1 MKPKGP
7 YEPLF
12 ERAAEQKP
20 AEPKPAKQEVLSV
33 ADVCGRMRR
42 QLQMIGQVV
51 LAGEV
56 TAFKAHPSGHLY
68 FTLKDDR
75 EDASVACAMFRRE
88 ATTAGG
94 SVIENGARIKVRA
107 SADIFAPRGALQL
120 IVVKAALAGEGDL
133 AARREAL
140 KRKLQAQGLF
150 DPSRKRP
157 LPNDPRVVGV
167 VTSAGGAAFQDIV
180 KVARRRGNVRILLA
194 PAAVQGEGAAYQLRR
209 ALERLGQLAEVD
221 VIIIGRGGGS
231 AEDLA
236 AFDDEHLAR
245 AIADCPKP
253 VVAAVGHEV
262 DWSIACLV
270 ADVRASTPSQAAE
283 LVVADANARRE
294 RLGEGVR
301 RLVLAMRGQLR
312 HDAAVL
318 ARLHARV
325 RAPERAIAIE
335 RQRLDELRDRL
346 EISLRTRIREGR
358 RTRDQLERRIE
369 AKHPRTVIAHAKN
382 QLGPLQVR
390 LRAAIVRAL
399 EKRRSA
405 LQQTAQTLDAIS
417 PLAVL
422 GRGYAIALKDGKAV
436 RDADDLANG
445 DSIELRLHRGRVNA
459 KVTK

>member
-1 MKPKGP
+1 MKTKSP

-12 ERAAEQKP
+12 ERIEKP
-20 AEPKPAKQEVLSV
+20 EEPAPKPKQEVLSV

-51 LAGEV
+51 LVGEV
-56 TAFKAHPSGHLY
+56 TGFKGPHPSGHLY

-75 EDASVACAMFRRE
+75 EDASIACAMFRRE
-88 ATTAGG
+88 AQTAGG

-107 SADIFAPRGALQL
+107 SADIFQSRGALQL

-150 DPSRKRP
+150 DPSRKRA
-157 LPNDPRVVGV
+157 LPSEPRVVGV
-167 VTSAGGAAFQDIV
+167 VTSANGAAFHDIV
-180 KVARRRGNVRILLA
+180 KVARRRGTVRILLS

-209 ALERLGQLAEVD
+209 ALERLCKVPEVD

-245 AIADCPKP
+245 AIAECPKP

-283 LVVADANARRE
+283 LVVADANARKQT
-294 RLGEGVR
+294 LNEGVR

-325 RAPERAIAIE
+325 RAPERAIAVE

-346 EISLRTRIREGR
+346 ENSLRTQIREGR
-358 RTRDQLERRIE
+358 RTRDQLERRVE
-369 AKHPRTVIAHAKN
+369 ARHPRTLIADAKN
-382 QLGPLQVR
+382 DLAPLQVR
-390 LRAAIVRAL
+390 LRAAILRDL
-399 EKRRSA
+399 EKRKLTLAKS
-405 LQQTAQTLDAIS
+405 AQTLDAIS

-422 GRGYAIALKDGKAV
+422 GRGYSIALKDGKPV
-436 RDADDLANG
+436 RDAKELSKGDLL
-445 DSIELRLHRGRVNA
+445 EVRLDRGSVQT
-459 KVTK
+459 KVIK

>member
-1 MKPKGP
+1 MKPKSP

-12 ERAAEQKP
+12 ERLDKP
-20 AEPKPAKQEVLSV
+20 EPEEPKPPRQEVLSV

-75 EDASVACAMFRRE
+75 EEASLACAMFRRE
-88 ATTAGG
+88 AQSAGG

-107 SADIFAPRGALQL
+107 SADIFAARGALQL

-140 KRKLQAQGLF
+140 TRKLQAQGLF
-150 DPSRKRP
+150 APERKRP
-157 LPNDPRVVGV
+157 LPSEPRVVGV

-180 KVARRRGNVRILLA
+180 KVARRRGNVRILLS

-209 ALERLGQLAEVD
+209 ALERLCKVPEVD

-245 AIADCPKP
+245 AIAECPKP

-283 LVVADANARRE
+283 LVVADANARRD

-325 RAPERAIAIE
+325 RAPERAIALE
-335 RQRLDELRDRL
+335 RQRLDELHDRL
-346 EISLRTRIREGR
+346 EIALRSRIREGR
-358 RTRDQLERRIE
+358 RTRDQLERRV
-369 AKHPRTVIAHAKN
+369 AARHPRTVIADAKN
-382 QLGPLQVR
+382 QLAPLQLR
-390 LRAAIVRAL
+390 LRAAILRGL
-399 EKRRSA
+399 EKRKSILASSA
-405 LQQTAQTLDAIS
+405 HTLDAIS

-436 RDADDLANG
+436 RDADDLEAG
-445 DSIELRLHRGRVNA
+445 DTLEVRLHRGQISA
-459 KVTK
+459 KVIK